1 MAAFY
6 QTFAT
11 PGVRSRECAPA
22 ACPVCGGLE
31 CLCRPRFFAGQ
42 LLTDEDL
49 NLLDRYITGKNK
61 LHNRHLVGW
70 GVVCGLEAV
79 CNPCNMVTVRPGY
92 ALSPCGEDIVVCN
105 EAVVDVCA
113 LIKKCKD
120 EERRRWECEL
130 FGTTGQG
137 NQDCRNVTEEW
148 VLTVRYEERPSRGVT
163 SLKGSGSGSSCGCG
177 GSGSGGC
184 GCSGGGSKTCGCG
197 SQHGGGSYGS
207 GKKGASHCGCGTTQG
222 KKSVPAQCEPTVT
235 CEGYVFEVCKVT
247 PQMKNDDKKDPGAI
261 VTRFMN
267 CLRDFFEAMPQVP
280 STNPQQPGPPA
291 AWHEWCCDLKEAL
304 LDYLASHPVYDCLLA
319 ERIAQFQCPEL
330 TPNNQQ
336 TYPALVQQAVKAVLV
351 PVAAEYIRYC
361 LCAALLPPC
370 PAPVEDPRVPLA
382 SITVRR
388 DNCRIV
394 RVCNLSYRKFVT
406 TFPNLQYWLSWI
418 PFMRQFRVLLER
430 ICCREFDLR
439 QPGTTTTVTPPAG
452 APAPAAAS
460 FSGGEATVDTAEAAS
475 ISGETETE
483 RVDVSWLK
491 NNTFAQLVVG
501 AWGRRGNPADSQ
513 TLFMASVGMTDEKG
527 QPLVSQTELEN
538 PFLFLALNQVA
549 APVFARVPSEAP
561 SVAKNMARA
570 GVAMSAEGA
579 TAYTRS
585 AGAESASGGDVDE
598 LRAQLTEL
606 QETVRRQQERI
617 NELDNRTGYKQ

>member
-6 QTFAT
+6 QTYAT

-105 EAVVDVCA
+105 EVVVDVCA
-113 LIKKCKD
+113 LIKKCRD
-120 EERRRWECEL
+120 DERRRWECEP
-130 FGTTGQG
+130 FGTGQG

-148 VLTVRYEERPSRGVT
+148 VLTVRYEEKPSRGVT
-163 SLKGSGSGSSCGCG
+163 SLKNSGSGSSCGCG
-177 GSGSGGC
+177 GSGSSGC
-184 GCSGGGSKTCGCG
+184 GCGGGGSKTCGCG
-197 SQHGGGSYGS
+197 SRGGGSRGA
-207 GKKGASHCGCGTTQG
+207 GKKGASQCGCGTSQG

-247 PQMKNDDKKDPGAI
+247 PQMKNDDKRDPGAI
-261 VTRFMN
+261 VTRFME
-267 CLRDFFEAMPQVP
+267 CLRDFFVAMPQVP
-280 STNPQQPGPPA
+280 STNPQNPGPA
-291 AWHEWCCDLKEAL
+291 SAWREWCCDLKEAL

-319 ERIAQFQCPEL
+319 ERIARFQCPEL
-330 TPNNQQ
+330 TANNQQ
-336 TYPALVQQAVKAVLV
+336 NYPALVQQAVAAVLV

-382 SITVRR
+382 SITVQR
-388 DNCRIV
+388 DNCRVV

-418 PFMRQFRVLLER
+418 PFMRQFRILLER
-430 ICCREFDLR
+430 ICCREFELR
-439 QPGTTTTVTPPAG
+439 TPGTTTDTTFNPNAASFNANAD
-452 APAPAAAS
+452 APAP
-460 FSGGEATVDTAEAAS
+460 EAAS
-475 ISGETETE
+475 AE
-483 RVDVSWLK
+483 RASVAVDTGGTDMSWLK
-491 NNTFAQLVVG
+491 TNTFAQMVVG
-501 AWGRRGNPADSQ
+501 AWGRRNNPADAQ
-513 TLFMASVGMTDEKG
+513 TLFMASVGMTDAQG
-527 QPLVSQTELEN
+527 QPLMSETELEN

-549 APVFARVPSEAP
+549 QPVFARVPSEAP
-561 SVAKNMARA
+561 SVAKNMAKA
-570 GVAMSAEGA
+570 GVTMRGEDTTSSAREA
-579 TAYTRS
+579 R
-585 AGAESASGGDVDE
+585 AESAGGGDVEE
-598 LRAQLTEL
+598 LRKQLVEL
-606 QETVRRQQERI
+606 QETVRRQQEHI
-617 NELDNRTGYKQ
+617 SELDNRTRGNQ

>member
-1 MAAFY
+1 
-6 QTFAT
+6 
-11 PGVRSRECAPA
+11 
-22 ACPVCGGLE
+22 VCGGLE

-79 CNPCNMVTVRPGY
+79 CHPCNMVTVRPGY

-113 LIKKCKD
+113 LIKKCRD
-120 EERRRWECEL
+120 EERRRWECEP
-130 FGTTGQG
+130 FGTGQG
-137 NQDCRNVTEEW
+137 NPDCKDVTEEW
-148 VLTVRYEERPSRGVT
+148 VLTVRYEEKPSRGVT

-184 GCSGGGSKTCGCG
+184 GCGGGGSSKTCACG
-197 SQHGGGSYGS
+197 SHGG
-207 GKKGASHCGCGTTQG
+207 GKKGASHCGCGTSQG

-247 PQMKNDDKKDPGAI
+247 SQMRNEEKKQDPGAI
-261 VTRFMN
+261 VTRFTE
-267 CLRDFFEAMPQVP
+267 CFKDFLEAMPEAP
-280 STNPQQPGPPA
+280 STDIQNPGPPA
-291 AWHEWCCDLKEAL
+291 AWREWCCDLKEAL
-304 LDYLASHPVYDCLLA
+304 LDYLASHPVYDCQLA

-330 TPNNQQ
+330 TGNNQQ
-336 TYPALVQQAVKAVLV
+336 NYHTLVTQAVATVLV

-370 PAPVEDPRVPLA
+370 PASVEDPRVPLA

-418 PFMRQFRVLLER
+418 PIIRQLRVLLER
-430 ICCREFDLR
+430 ICCREFNLR
-439 QPGTTTTVTPPAG
+439 SPGTNTTFNANAETFNANAD
-452 APAPAAAS
+452 APAP
-460 FSGGEATVDTAEAAS
+460 EAAS
-475 ISGETETE
+475 AEGASVVDGTETGS
-483 RVDVSWLK
+483 VNMSSLK
-491 NNTFAQLVVG
+491 NNTFARLVAG
-501 AWGRRGNPADSQ
+501 AWQRRGNPADAQ
-513 TLFMASVGMTDEKG
+513 TLFMASVGMTDEQG
-527 QPLVSQTELEN
+527 QPLMSEAELEN

-549 APVFARVPSEAP
+549 QPIFARIPSEAP
-561 SVAKNMARA
+561 SVAKTVVKA
-570 GVAMSAEGA
+570 GVEMRNEGTTSFA
-579 TAYTRS
+579 RG
-585 AGAESASGGDVDE
+585 AGAESARSGDVDE
-598 LRAQLTEL
+598 LRAQLAEL

-617 NELDNRTGYKQ
+617 SELDSRTGGKQ

>member
-92 ALSPCGEDIVVCN
+92 ALSPCGEDIVVCA

-113 LIKKCKD
+113 LIKRCRD
-120 EERRRWECEL
+120 EERRRWECEP
-130 FGTTGQG
+130 FGAGQG
-137 NQDCRNVTEEW
+137 NPDCRDVTEEW
-148 VLTVRYEERPSRGVT
+148 VLTVRYEEKPSRGVT
-163 SLKGSGSGSSCGCG
+163 PLKGSGSSCGCG
-177 GSGSGGC
+177 GSSSGGC
-184 GCSGGGSKTCGCG
+184 GCGGGGGSKTCGCG
-197 SQHGGGSYGS
+197 SRGGGSSRGS
-207 GKKGASHCGCGTTQG
+207 SKGGGSCGCGTPQG
-222 KKSVPAQCEPTVT
+222 KKSAPAQCEPTVT

-247 PQMKNDDKKDPGAI
+247 PRMKNDDRRPDPGAI
-261 VTRFMN
+261 VTRFME

-280 STNPQQPGPPA
+280 SNNPQNPGPA
-291 AWHEWCCDLKEAL
+291 SAWREWCCDLKEAL

-319 ERIAQFQCPEL
+319 ERLAQFQCPEL

-336 TYPALVQQAVKAVLV
+336 NYHTQVQQAVTAVLV

-382 SITVRR
+382 AVTVRR
-388 DNCRIV
+388 DNCRVV
-394 RVCNLSYRKFVT
+394 RVCNLSHRKFVT

-418 PFMRQFRVLLER
+418 PVMRQFRVLLER
-430 ICCREFDLR
+430 VCCGEFDLR
-439 QPGTTTTVTPPAG
+439 RPGTDNPDVPTPTPPPPGATTFASAAEGTGGASPASDTGTEAG
-452 APAPAAAS
+452 A
-460 FSGGEATVDTAEAAS
+460 GGT
-475 ISGETETE
+475 
-483 RVDVSWLK
+483 DVSWLK
-491 NNTFAQLVVG
+491 DNTFAQLVVG
-501 AWGRRGNPADSQ
+501 AWARREKSADAQ
-513 TLFMASVGMTDEKG
+513 TLFMASVGMTDEQG
-527 QPLVSQTELEN
+527 QPLMSQKELEN

-549 APVFARVPSEAP
+549 QPAFARVPSEAP
-561 SVAKNMARA
+561 AVARNVVRA
-570 GVAMSAEGA
+570 GVTKPAGETTGFARE
-579 TAYTRS
+579 
-585 AGAESASGGDVDE
+585 AGAESGGGGDIEE
-598 LRAQLTEL
+598 LRRQLAEL
-606 QETVRRQQERI
+606 QETVRLQQERI
-617 NELDNRTGYKQ
+617 GELDSRTQGNQ